1 MTRRL
6 TTDEETLW
14 GQVTATVRRL
24 DQPRTGVAPPRQ
36 IERAPAPPVAPDRPG
51 RIGAPPAE
59 TLDGGWD
66 RRLSQGRVEPQMV
79 IDLHGLTRDAAR
91 QLLYRRLHDA
101 RQRQLRV
108 VLVITGKGARPG
120 PAPADLVPGLSG
132 GVAARGSI
140 RAELPRWLG
149 EAGLSAPV
157 AAVRRAHPRHGG
169 EGAVYLILR
178 R

>member
-6 TTDEETLW
+6 TPHEEALW
-14 GQVTATVRRL
+14 GRVATTVRRL

-36 IERAPAPPVAPDRPG
+36 IARYAAPPDAPDRPT
-51 RIGAPPAE
+51 RIGAVPAE

-79 IDLHGLTRDAAR
+79 IDLHGLTRDGAR
-91 QLLYRRLHDA
+91 QMLYRRLHDA
-101 RQRQLRV
+101 RQRHVRV
-108 VLVITGKGARPG
+108 VLVITGKGQRPG

-149 EAGLSAPV
+149 EEGLSAPV

-169 EGAVYLILR
+169 DGAIYLILR